1 MILKRV
7 NSVRRAPHTSSTALP
22 RQTLV
27 STAVESLRRKILRGE
42 FRENETLNQVAIARE
57 YAISRIPLREAM
69 RQLEAEGL
77 LLFQPGKGAVVPSLS
92 SVEIAQVVDL
102 RAMLEPD
109 LLAKAIPR
117 QTIADLEE
125 ASGILDQFEV
135 AFRDGVVASWGEL
148 NWRFHSTLYAPSQ
161 CALTMGFV
169 QSLHHLNQRYA
180 RIQIAL
186 TKWEKRATK
195 EHRAIL
201 AACRRKDK
209 RKAATLLRDHIV
221 TAGQALIQLL
231 EEQRGARG
239 GMEVS
244 PVWR

>member
-1 MILKRV
+1 MKRFFHD
-7 NSVRRAPHTSSTALP
+7 AGTALP
-22 RQTLV
+22 RQTLA
-27 STAVESLRRKILRGE
+27 SSAVDSLRKRILRGE
-42 FRENETLNQVAIARE
+42 FQENETLNQVAIARE

-77 LLFQPGKGAVVPSLS
+77 LLFQPGKGAVVPGLS
-92 SVEIAQVVDL
+92 SVEIAEVVDL

-117 QTIADLEE
+117 QTSADLEA
-125 ASGILDQFEV
+125 ASGILDQFED
-135 AFRDGVVASWGEL
+135 AFRDSAVASWGEL
-148 NWRFHSTLYAPSQ
+148 NWRFHSALYAPSQ

-186 TKWEKRATK
+186 TKWEKRAAK

-209 RKAATLLRDHIV
+209 RKAATLLRAHIL

-231 EEQRGARG
+231 ETQRGTRENL
-239 GMEVS
+239 EVS
-244 PVWR
+244 SAWR